1 MKIVNFV
8 GTRPEIIK
16 VQPVMK
22 EIQKRGHE
30 LYFVHTGQ
38 HYDFN
43 MSDIFI
49 ESLDLP
55 KPNHFLNV
63 KSGSQGIQTARII
76 ARSENIL
83 TNLKPHLVI
92 VTGDTNSGL
101 GAAIASSK
109 LGLKIAHVEA
119 GCRSF
124 DKLMP
129 EEINRTLISH
139 VADLHFVPT
148 SNCRSN
154 LLREGIPS
162 SHIFLTGHPIVDL
175 IEGMRMRISTSRPIN
190 QDPDGSLDV
199 MQSLYNYV
207 LVTLHRRENVTTKE
221 RLIDILIAL
230 DRLAES
236 KTVVFPCHPHTKKQI
251 RSLALGK
258 YLKNLKVIEP
268 VDYLQ
273 SLNLIKH
280 ARFVMTDS
288 GGIQQEAALLNVPCI
303 TLRDVTEWN
312 ETVNAGINFLGGY
325 KLRRIIKT
333 VRHLERGYEHI
344 VQRFKFTRN
353 LFGAP
358 GSSRRIMH
366 IIEHDALN

>member
-22 EIQKRGHE
+22 QIQRRGHE
-30 LYFVHTGQ
+30 LFFVHTGQ

-49 ESLDLP
+49 ERLDLP

-83 TNLKPHLVI
+83 TNVKPHLVI

-124 DKLMP
+124 DKQMP

-139 VADLHFVPT
+139 VADLHFAPT
-148 SNCRSN
+148 HNCRNN
-154 LLREGIPS
+154 LLREGISP

-175 IEGMRMRISTSRPIN
+175 IDGMRIRISTSSPI
-190 QDPDGSLDV
+190 PDRSFGFMRYKKD
-199 MQSLYNYV
+199 NYA

-221 RLIDILIAL
+221 RLTDILIAL
-230 DRLAES
+230 DRLAHDI
-236 KTVVFPCHPHTKKQI
+236 TIIFPCHPHTKRQI

-258 YLKNLKVIEP
+258 YLKNIKVIEP
-268 VDYLQ
+268 VDYVQ
-273 SLNLIKH
+273 SLSLIKH
-280 ARFVMTDS
+280 ARYVMTDS
-288 GGIQQEAALLNVPCI
+288 GGIQQESALLNVPCI
-303 TLRDVTEWN
+303 TLRDVTEWI

-325 KLRRIIKT
+325 KLRRIIET
-333 VRHLERGYEHI
+333 VHRLERGYDAI
-344 VQRFKFTRN
+344 VRRFKLTRN
-353 LFGAP
+353 LFGSP
-358 GSSRRIMH
+358 GSSKRITH
-366 IIEHDALN
+366 IIENALY